1 LQKYFSCF
9 VQVYKTLSLILMP
22 IYDRQN
28 IAKMKKL
35 IILFALS
42 LLFTPIIAQINKP
55 DSSVQVV
62 SYWNRHDKQ
71 RYTITEESYQ
81 VKNTADTT
89 KRQLFTYD
97 VDIEVIDSTAD
108 SYTIKWLFHN
118 FTMKQTWDPM
128 MEKLLSV
135 VNNMPVIV
143 KTSEMGVFKEVVN
156 WEVVRN
162 HIAKGIDLI
171 KSECKD
177 APNLDM
183 VVEQLQNTYS
193 TKEAMENSAIQEI
206 QQYYAFHGAKYKLNE
221 EYPSKIK
228 RPNVYGGEPFDAEI
242 NVFLDEINFN
252 EDNVVLRTSQVI
264 NNKQLTDAAYQY
276 VKKMAQNMG
285 APFNT
290 KRIDFPMAV
299 NNIDTASRIQASTG
313 WVIFSIQTK
322 EVSMDNLLQ
331 VDERTI
337 EIQ

>member
-1 LQKYFSCF
+1 ML
-9 VQVYKTLSLILMP
+9 VYKTLSLILRP

-42 LLFTPIIAQINKP
+42 LLFTPIIAQINKS

-62 SYWNRHDKQ
+62 SYWNKHDKQ

-81 VKNTADTT
+81 VKNATDTI

-97 VDIEVIDSTAD
+97 VDVEVIDSTAT
-108 SYTIKWLFHN
+108 SYTIKWLYRN
-118 FTMKQTWDPM
+118 FNVKHSWNPI

-135 VNNMPVIV
+135 SNNLPVII

-156 WEVVRN
+156 WEDVRDY
-162 HIAKGIDLI
+162 IGKGINVI
-171 KSECKD
+171 KSEYKD
-177 APNLDM
+177 VPSLYP
-183 VVEQLQNTYS
+183 VFEQIQNTFS
-193 TKEAMENSAIQEI
+193 TREAIENSAIQEI
-206 QQYYAFHGAKYKLNE
+206 QQYYTFHGAKYKLNE
-221 EYPSKIK
+221 EYPGSIK

-242 NVFLDEINFN
+242 NVYLDEINFN
-252 EDNVVLRTSQVI
+252 DDNVILRTSQAV
-264 NNKQLTDAAYQY
+264 NNKQLTDAAYGY

-290 KRIDFPMAV
+290 KRIDFPLAV

-331 VDERTI
+331 VDERSI